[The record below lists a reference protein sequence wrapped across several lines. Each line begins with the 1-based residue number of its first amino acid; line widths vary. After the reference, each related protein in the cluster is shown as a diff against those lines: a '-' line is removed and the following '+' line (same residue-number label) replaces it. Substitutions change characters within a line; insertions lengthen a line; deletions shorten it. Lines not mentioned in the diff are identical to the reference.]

1 MTKIFAA
8 IPSVILDKR
17 RKRPDG
23 SYPIKLRITL
33 NREQKYYVL
42 GENLLE
48 EEWMKIQ
55 NASISE
61 GRLKDERL
69 KEIKTKL
76 FGSIGYLQTAKKTID
91 KITFFSFKE
100 FENQFFKRNQPIK
113 ITNDVYA
120 FLDLYIE
127 KLNKQ
132 NKLGTAASY
141 NTAKNSLKDFKKNLK
156 FEELTVEFLEAYE
169 QKMISLNKSPS
180 TIGVY
185 LRSLRTIANQ
195 AINDGIISR
204 ENYPFGRNRYVIPA
218 TLNTKKALALE
229 DIGKIYN
236 YKSIEFSAID
246 KARDFW
252 MLSYLCNGINIKD
265 ICLLKWQNISSG
277 SISFVRAKTERSKKG
292 NQKEIVIF
300 ISDDIQ
306 LIIDKWGNYKKSK
319 TDYVFP
325 ILESGISA
333 QRERDLI
340 QYFTKTTN
348 KWMKRLA
355 LELGIEANLTTY
367 VARHSYSTVLKRSG
381 VSIEYISESLG
392 HSNLKTT
399 EFYLDSFEDID
410 KQNNAKFLTA
420 FKKTNI

>member
-1 MTKIFAA
+1 
-8 IPSVILDKR
+8 
-17 RKRPDG
+17 
-23 SYPIKLRITL
+23 
-33 NREQKYYVL
+33 
-42 GENLLE
+42 
-48 EEWMKIQ
+48 
-55 NASISE
+55 
-61 GRLKDERL
+61 
-69 KEIKTKL
+69 
-76 FGSIGYLQTAKKTID
+76 
-91 KITFFSFKE
+91 
-100 FENQFFKRNQPIK
+100 
-113 ITNDVYA
+113 
-120 FLDLYIE
+120 
-127 KLNKQ
+127 
-132 NKLGTAASY
+132 
-141 NTAKNSLKDFKKNLK
+141 
-156 FEELTVEFLEAYE
+156 
-169 QKMISLNKSPS
+169 MISLNKSPS

-218 TLNTKKALALE
+218 TLNIKKALALE

-265 ICLLKWQNISSG
+265 ICLLKWQNIKSG

-325 ILESGISA
+325 ILESGISL

-392 HSNLKTT
+392 HSNVSPQATT
-399 EFYLDSFEDID
+399 GGLVKSF
-410 KQNNAKFLTA
+410 AAVGF
-420 FKKTNI
+420 